1 MKREDPAVSAPEDQ
15 GEAQSQTKTAD
26 EPKLE
31 HRVCRAQ
38 GGFDHRHPRL
48 GELLPA
54 GGDAQFSRKY
64 RRMAAQQ
71 DTHVYMEKLEE
82 SADALQEPAQ
92 VRIRTLAGTVR
103 VVRTQRLLAHS
114 WQLDNDEGGNQ
125 RQTAQSGLSDAT
137 WLLCETASKLV
148 NRRMP
153 NGTYGGVRGRE
164 TKVGQKTFVSRPTR
178 LGIGQ

>member
-15 GEAQSQTKTAD
+15 GEAQSQAETAD

-31 HRVCRAQ
+31 HRACEAQ
-38 GGFDHRHPRL
+38 GGLDHRHPRL

-82 SADALQEPAQ
+82 SADAIQKPAQ
-92 VRIRTLAGTVR
+92 MRI
-103 VVRTQRLLAHS
+103 
-114 WQLDNDEGGNQ
+114 
-125 RQTAQSGLSDAT
+125 
-137 WLLCETASKLV
+137 
-148 NRRMP
+148 
-153 NGTYGGVRGRE
+153 
-164 TKVGQKTFVSRPTR
+164 
-178 LGIGQ
+178 